1 MSPLRSFKRFLV
13 ECQYTLMRSIKGN
26 ENFNAMSPFLVFFI
40 VVILINI
47 FFINN
52 FCKMRKLISRILI
65 PEKFN
70 LVKIWKKKIFCDF
83 DICSFIFFYL
93 GFDSWIYTHY
103 KMISKKMQNFNFCFA
118 KFFHILSSLFLN
130 NNGKTAKFSFHEKF
144 YFKIK

>member
-1 MSPLRSFKRFLV
+1 M
-13 ECQYTLMRSIKGN
+13 QSIKGN
-26 ENFNAMSPFLVFFI
+26 ENLNAMSPFLVFFI

-52 FCKMRKLISRILI
+52 FCKMGKLISRILI

-93 GFDSWIYTHY
+93 GFMQFYALAENIMVYIVCNRCPKIACSRKTSLWRIWDTNIKNDIPSFALVTY
-103 KMISKKMQNFNFCFA
+103 KMI
-118 KFFHILSSLFLN
+118 
-130 NNGKTAKFSFHEKF
+130 
-144 YFKIK
+144 